1 LFWLN
6 KFEALF
12 TFVGIEKVNTK
23 KKEEKRQRKSNGNA
37 NS

>member
-1 LFWLN
+1 VLFWLN

-23 KKEEKRQRKSNGNA
+23 KRREKTKKEQWQRK
-37 NS
+37 